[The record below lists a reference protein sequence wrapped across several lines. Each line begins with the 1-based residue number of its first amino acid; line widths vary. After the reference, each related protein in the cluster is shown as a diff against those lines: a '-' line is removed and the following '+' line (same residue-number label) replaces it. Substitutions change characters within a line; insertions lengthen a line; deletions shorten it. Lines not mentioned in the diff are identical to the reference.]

1 MTGADAAGFL
11 GETEAL
17 SARDGV
23 VFAARICAKE
33 RLYRSLNKR

>member
-11 GETEAL
+11 EETEAL

-23 VFAARICAKE
+23 GSQRVSVRKNGSIGA
-33 RLYRSLNKR
+33 